1 MGNDLRQID
10 GPLLFDGTMGGDSH
24 CYGPESL
31 EESALRAGPRHHR
44 VAEPDM
50 LDIGGPVVVAL
61 VANLAVLDRDLVDF
75 SDPMLAPN
83 SGAQHGF
90 RDERFDFP
98 FLAHDGN
105 LLLVVGGF
113 GEHAEVQHAPCARIE
128 FDDHEGI
135 VQNVRPSA
143 AVAFIEM
150 IDVLSSRSH
159 DANRASAG
167 NQMHEVEKVA
177 ALFNEGAPGV
187 DVESVPIAH
196 LGQEGETVLTNGH
209 HANVADGPGGNAF
222 DQPRNGWHIPIFEP
236 DPDQGLGGSGLD
248 HPLAIGD
255 GGA

>member
-1 MGNDLRQID
+1 
-10 GPLLFDGTMGGDSH
+10 
-24 CYGPESL
+24 
-31 EESALRAGPRHHR
+31 
-44 VAEPDM
+44 M
-50 LDIGGPVVVAL
+50 LDIRGPVVVAH
-61 VANLAVLDRDLVDF
+61 VPNIVVVGRDLVDF

-90 RDERFDFP
+90 RDECLELS
-98 FLAHDGN
+98 FLADDGN

-159 DANRASAG
+159 DANRSSAG

-177 ALFNEGAPGV
+177 ALFNEGASGV

-196 LGQEGETVLTNGH
+196 LG
-209 HANVADGPGGNAF
+209 
-222 DQPRNGWHIPIFEP
+222 
-236 DPDQGLGGSGLD
+236 
-248 HPLAIGD
+248 
-255 GGA
+255 